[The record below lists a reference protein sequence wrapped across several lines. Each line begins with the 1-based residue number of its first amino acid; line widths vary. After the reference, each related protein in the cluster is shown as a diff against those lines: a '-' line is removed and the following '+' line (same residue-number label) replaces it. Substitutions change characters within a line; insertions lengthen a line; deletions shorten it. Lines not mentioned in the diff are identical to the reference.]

1 MKRYLPWQRIKNRF
15 HQRAREAQP
24 SLRRYLSASGG
35 HQINDQWRRLGNACF
50 LKDRQ
55 RRFMNPFKI
64 TVGKQ
69 PYPTADSRELRR
81 RCIGWRRL
89 GAAAAPLTRTAAT
102 ASPRTVTSRTG

>member
-1 MKRYLPWQRIKNRF
+1 MLWLSSVKRYLPWQRIKNRF

-35 HQINDQWRRLGNACF
+35 HHINDQWRRLGNACF

-64 TVGKQ
+64 TVGKKSHL
-69 PYPTADSRELRR
+69 TAYGRQQ
-81 RCIGWRRL
+81 
-89 GAAAAPLTRTAAT
+89 
-102 ASPRTVTSRTG
+102 